1 MDSTNLRSC
10 TMFESTLAESAGGES
25 MSAEGR
31 LKRPE
36 SFVSMADPRDG
47 LLRTC
52 TRQSVVLFHTRQN
65 QKKSLAVYMLHKC

>member
-1 MDSTNLRSC
+1 M
-10 TMFESTLAESAGGES
+10 
-25 MSAEGR
+25 R

-36 SFVSMADPRDG
+36 SFVSTADPRDG